1 MKIQKFYKQQIMK
14 KQNIIKGSLLIFT
27 MFLVQSCFVAK
38 DYEKPQVNTDNLYRT
53 EQIADS
59 TSLATMSWDKIF
71 TDQLLQNH
79 INEAVQ
85 NNLDMKIA
93 LQNMAAA
100 EATMKQGKSGYFPT
114 VNGNATW
121 THQETSEN
129 SQFGSLFSSI
139 DQYEMSAKLSWE
151 ADIWGKIRSNK
162 RAVTAKYLESNV
174 ARQAVQTQLVA
185 SVASVYY
192 QLLALDAQ
200 IKVVTTTLE
209 NRNESVEII
218 KALKEAGNVNE
229 VAVKQTEAQQYAVQI
244 ILEDLKYNIKILEN
258 SFNQLLGKA
267 PNTVARS
274 LFENQ
279 TINAE
284 IKTGLPSF
292 LLSKRPDV
300 VAAELNFR
308 NTFELTNVARSSFY
322 PSLTINATGGLQA
335 LELKDWF
342 STKSIFANIIT
353 GLTQPIFNQ
362 RQNRTRLE
370 VAQANQQKAY
380 LQFEK
385 SLLVAGKEVSDALA
399 NYENESTKLVIRK
412 KQVEALKN
420 AADYSDELLQYGM
433 VNYLE
438 VLTAKDNALNTEINY
453 IDNKYKQL
461 NAVITLYKALGGGN

>member
-1 MKIQKFYKQQIMK
+1 MK
-14 KQNIIKGSLLIFT
+14 KQHIIKGSLLIFS
-27 MFLVQSCFVAK
+27 MFVVQSCFVAK
-38 DYEKPQVNTDNLYRT
+38 EYIKPEINTDNLYRT

-59 TSLATMSWDKIF
+59 TSLASMSWDKIF
-71 TDQLLQNH
+71 TDPLLQNH
-79 INEAVQ
+79 ISEAVQ

-100 EATMKQGKSGYFPT
+100 EATMKQGKAGYFPT
-114 VNGNATW
+114 LNGNATW

-139 DQYEMSAKLSWE
+139 DQYELSAKLSWE

-162 RAVTAKYLESNV
+162 RATVAKFLESEV

-185 SVASVYY
+185 NVASVYY

-209 NRNESVEII
+209 NRNESVEVI
-218 KALKEAGNVNE
+218 KALKDAGNVNE
-229 VAVKQTEAQQYAVQI
+229 VAVKQTEAQQYAAQI
-244 ILEDLKYNIKILEN
+244 ILEDLKFNVRVLEN
-258 SFNQLLGKA
+258 TFNQLLGKA
-267 PNTVARS
+267 PNTVERS

-279 TINAE
+279 IINAE
-284 IKTGLPSF
+284 IKTGLPTF
-292 LLSKRPDV
+292 LLSQRPDV

-308 NTFELTNVARSSFY
+308 NAFELTNVARSSFY
-322 PSLTINATGGLQA
+322 PSLTLNATTGLQS
-335 LELKDWF
+335 LELKEWF
-342 STKSIFANIIT
+342 STKSIFANIIS
-353 GLTQPIFNQ
+353 GLAQPIFNQ
-362 RQNRTRLE
+362 RQNKTRLE
-370 VAQANQQKAY
+370 VAKANQQKAY

-399 NYENESTKLVIRK
+399 TYENETIKLDIRK

-420 AADYSDELLQYGM
+420 AADYSDELLQYGL

-461 NAVITLYKALGGGN
+461 NAIILLYKALGGGN

>member
-1 MKIQKFYKQQIMK
+1 MK
-14 KQNIIKGSLLIFT
+14 KQHIIKGSLLVFI
-27 MFLVQSCFVAK
+27 MVLAQSCFVAK
-38 DYEKPQVNTDNLYRT
+38 DYEKPSVNTDNLYRT

-59 TSLATMSWDKIF
+59 TSLAKMSWDKIF
-71 TDQLLQNH
+71 TDELLQKH
-79 INEAVQ
+79 IGEAIQ

-100 EATMKQGKSGYFPT
+100 EATMKQGNAGYLPI

-121 THQETSEN
+121 THQEISEN
-129 SQFGSLFSSI
+129 SQFGRLFSSI
-139 DQYEMSAKLSWE
+139 DQYELSARLSWE
-151 ADIWGKIRSNK
+151 ADIWGKIRSNQ
-162 RAVTAKYLESNV
+162 RAFAAKYLESAV
-174 ARQAVQTQLVA
+174 ARQAVQTELIA

-200 IKVVTTTLE
+200 INVVNTTLE
-209 NRNESVEII
+209 NRSTSVEVI

-229 VAVKQTEAQQYAVQI
+229 VAVKQTEAQQYAAQI
-244 ILEDLKYNIKILEN
+244 ILEDLKYNVKVLEN
-258 SFNQLLGKA
+258 TFNQLLGKA
-267 PNTVARS
+267 PNTVVRS
-274 LFENQ
+274 VFENQ
-279 TINAE
+279 QMNAE
-284 IKTGLPSF
+284 IKTGLPTF
-292 LLSKRPDV
+292 LLSQRPDV
-300 VAAELNFR
+300 MAAELNFR
-308 NTFELTNVARSSFY
+308 NAFELTNVARSSFY
-322 PSLTINATGGLQA
+322 PSLTLTATGGLQA

-342 STKSIFANIIT
+342 NTKSIFANIIT
-353 GLTQPIFNQ
+353 GITQPIFNQ
-362 RQNRTRLE
+362 RQNKTRLE

-399 NYENESTKLVIRK
+399 NYENETKKLEIRK

-420 AADYSDELLQYGM
+420 AADYSDELLQYGL

>member
-1 MKIQKFYKQQIMK
+1 MK
-14 KQNIIKGSLLIFT
+14 KQHIIKGSLLVFT
-27 MFLVQSCFVAK
+27 MVLAQSCFVAK
-38 DYEKPQVNTDNLYRT
+38 DYEKPSVNTDNLYRT
-53 EQIADS
+53 EQVADS
-59 TSLATMSWDKIF
+59 TSIAKMSWDKIF
-71 TDQLLQNH
+71 TDELLQKH
-79 INEAVQ
+79 IGEAIQ

-100 EATMKQGKSGYFPT
+100 EATMKQGNAGYLPI

-121 THQETSEN
+121 THQEISEN
-129 SQFGSLFSSI
+129 SQFGRLFSSI
-139 DQYEMSAKLSWE
+139 DQYELSARLSWE

-162 RAVTAKYLESNV
+162 RAFAAKYLESAV
-174 ARQAVQTQLVA
+174 ARQAVQTELIA

-200 IKVVTTTLE
+200 INVVNTTLE
-209 NRNESVEII
+209 NRNTSVEVI

-229 VAVKQTEAQQYAVQI
+229 VAVKQTEAQQYAAQI
-244 ILEDLKYNIKILEN
+244 ILEDLKYNVKVLEN
-258 SFNQLLGKA
+258 TFNQLLGKA

-274 LFENQ
+274 MFDNQ
-279 TINAE
+279 QMNAE
-284 IKTGLPSF
+284 IKTGLPTF
-292 LLSKRPDV
+292 LLSQRPDV
-300 VAAELNFR
+300 MAAELNFR
-308 NTFELTNVARSSFY
+308 NAFELTNVARSSFY
-322 PSLTINATGGLQA
+322 PSLTLTATGGLQA

-342 STKSIFANIIT
+342 NTKSIFANIIT
-353 GLTQPIFNQ
+353 GITQPIFNQ
-362 RQNRTRLE
+362 RQNKTRLE
-370 VAQANQQKAY
+370 VAKANQQKAY

-399 NYENESTKLVIRK
+399 NYENETKKLEIRK

>member
-1 MKIQKFYKQQIMK
+1 MR
-14 KQNIIKGSLLIFT
+14 KQNIIKGSLLVFT
-27 MFLVQSCFVAK
+27 MFVAQSCFVAK
-38 DYEKPQVNTDNLYRT
+38 DYQKPEVNLDNLYRT
-53 EQIADS
+53 EQTADS
-59 TSLATMSWDKIF
+59 ISLAKMSWDKIF
-71 TDQLLQNH
+71 TDQILQNH
-79 INEAVQ
+79 IQEAIQ

-100 EATMKQGKSGYFPT
+100 EATMKQGKAGYFPT

-121 THQETSEN
+121 THQEISQN
-129 SQFGSLFSSI
+129 SQFGALFSSI
-139 DQYEMSAKLSWE
+139 DQYELSAKLSWE

-162 RAVTAKYLESNV
+162 RATAAKYLESAV
-174 ARQAVQTQLVA
+174 ARQAVQTELVA
-185 SVASVYY
+185 NVASVYY
-192 QLLALDAQ
+192 QLLALDSQ

-209 NRNESVEII
+209 NRNESVEVI

-229 VAVKQTEAQQYAVQI
+229 VAVKQTEAQQYAAQI
-244 ILEDLKYNIKILEN
+244 ILEDLKFNVKVLEN
-258 SFNQLLGKA
+258 TFNQLLGKA
-267 PNTVARS
+267 PNTVARG

-279 TINAE
+279 NIEAE
-284 IKTGLPSF
+284 IKTGLPTF
-292 LLSKRPDV
+292 LLSQRPDV

-335 LELKDWF
+335 LELQEWF
-342 STKSIFANIIT
+342 SAKSIFANVIT

-362 RQNRTRLE
+362 RQNKTRLE

-385 SLLVAGKEVSDALA
+385 TLLVAGKEVSDALA
-399 NYENESTKLVIRK
+399 SYENETKKLEIRK

-453 IDNKYKQL
+453 IDNKLKQL
-461 NAVITLYKALGGGN
+461 NAVITLYKSLGGGN

>member
-1 MKIQKFYKQQIMK
+1 MK
-14 KQNIIKGSLLIFT
+14 KQHIIKGSLLVFI
-27 MFLVQSCFVAK
+27 MVLAQSCFVAK
-38 DYEKPQVNTDNLYRT
+38 DYEKPVVNTDNLYRT

-59 TSLATMSWDKIF
+59 TSLAKMSWDKIF
-71 TDQLLQNH
+71 TDELLQNH
-79 INEAVQ
+79 ISEAIQ

-100 EATMKQGKSGYFPT
+100 EATMKQGNAGYLPI

-121 THQETSEN
+121 THQEISEN
-129 SQFGSLFSSI
+129 SQFGRLFSSI
-139 DQYEMSAKLSWE
+139 DQYELSARLSWE

-162 RAVTAKYLESNV
+162 RAVAAKYLESAV
-174 ARQAVQTQLVA
+174 ARQAVQTELIA

-200 IKVVTTTLE
+200 INVVNTTLE
-209 NRNESVEII
+209 NRNTSVEVI
-218 KALKEAGNVNE
+218 KALKDAGNVNE
-229 VAVKQTEAQQYAVQI
+229 VAVKQTEAQQYAAQI
-244 ILEDLKYNIKILEN
+244 ILEDLKYNVKVLEN
-258 SFNQLLGKA
+258 TFNQLLGKA

-274 LFENQ
+274 MFENQ
-279 TINAE
+279 QMNAE
-284 IKTGLPSF
+284 IKTGLPTF
-292 LLSKRPDV
+292 LLSQRPDV
-300 VAAELNFR
+300 MAAELNFR
-308 NTFELTNVARSSFY
+308 NAFELTNVAKSSFY
-322 PSLTINATGGLQA
+322 PSLTLTATGGLQA

-342 STKSIFANIIT
+342 NTKSIFANIIT
-353 GLTQPIFNQ
+353 GITQPIFNQ
-362 RQNRTRLE
+362 RQNKTRLE
-370 VAQANQQKAY
+370 VAKANQQKAY

-399 NYENESTKLVIRK
+399 NYENETKKLEIRK

>member
-1 MKIQKFYKQQIMK
+1 MKNQF
-14 KQNIIKGSLLIFT
+14 IIKGSLLVFT
-27 MFLVQSCFVAK
+27 MFVVQSCFVAK
-38 DYEKPQVNTDNLYRT
+38 DYTKPQVNTDNLYRT

-59 TSLATMSWDKIF
+59 TSLAQLSWDKLF
-71 TDQLLQNH
+71 TDALLQKH

-100 EATMKQGKSGYFPT
+100 EATMKQGKAGYFPT
-114 VNGNATW
+114 VSGNATW

-129 SQFGSLFSSI
+129 SQFGALFSSI
-139 DQYEMSAKLSWE
+139 DQYELSGKLSWE

-162 RAVTAKYLESNV
+162 RAVAAKYLESAV
-174 ARQAVQTQLVA
+174 ARQAVQTELVA
-185 SVASVYY
+185 NVASVYY
-192 QLLALDAQ
+192 QLLAIDAQ
-200 IKVVTTTLE
+200 IKVVTATLE
-209 NRNESVEII
+209 NRNASVDVI

-229 VAVKQTEAQQYAVQI
+229 VAVKQTEAQQYAAQI
-244 ILEDLKYNIKILEN
+244 ILEDLKFNVKVLEN
-258 SFNQLLGKA
+258 TFNQLLGKA
-267 PNTVARS
+267 PNTVERS
-274 LFENQ
+274 FFDNQ
-279 TINAE
+279 NIDTE
-284 IKTGLPSF
+284 IKTGLPTF

-308 NTFELTNVARSSFY
+308 NAFELTNVAKSSFY
-322 PSLTINATGGLQA
+322 PSLTINATSGLQA

-362 RQNRTRLE
+362 RQNKTRLE
-370 VAQANQQKAY
+370 VAKANQQKAY

-399 NYENESTKLVIRK
+399 NYENETNKLVIRK
-412 KQVEALKN
+412 KQVEALKM
-420 AADYSDELLQYGM
+420 AAGYSDELLQYGM

>member
-1 MKIQKFYKQQIMK
+1 MK
-14 KQNIIKGSLLIFT
+14 KQNIIKGSLLVFI
-27 MFLVQSCFVAK
+27 MFVVQSCFVAK
-38 DYEKPQVNTDNLYRT
+38 NYEKPQIDTENLYRT
-53 EQIADS
+53 EQVADS
-59 TSLATMSWDKIF
+59 TSLAKMSWDKIF
-71 TDQLLQNH
+71 TDKLLQNH
-79 INEAVQ
+79 INEAIQ

-100 EATMKQGKSGYFPT
+100 EATMKQGKAGYFPT

-121 THQETSEN
+121 THQEISEN
-129 SQFGSLFSSI
+129 SQFGRLFSSI
-139 DQYEMSAKLSWE
+139 DQYELSAKLSWE
-151 ADIWGKIRSNK
+151 ADIWGKIRSSK
-162 RAVTAKYLESNV
+162 RAVAAKFLESAV
-174 ARQAVQTQLVA
+174 ARQAVQTELVA
-185 SVASVYY
+185 NVASIYY
-192 QLLALDAQ
+192 QLLAIDAQ
-200 IKVVTTTLE
+200 IKVVTSTIE
-209 NRNESVEII
+209 NRNTSVEVI

-229 VAVKQTEAQQYAVQI
+229 VAVKQTEAQQYAAQI
-244 ILEDLKYNIKILEN
+244 ILEDLKYNVKVLEN

-267 PNTVARS
+267 PNTVARTV
-274 LFENQ
+274 FENQ
-279 TINAE
+279 VIEAE
-284 IKTGLPSF
+284 IKTGLPTF
-292 LLSKRPDV
+292 LLSQRPDV

-322 PSLTINATGGLQA
+322 PSLTLTATGGLQA
-335 LELKDWF
+335 LELQDWF
-342 STKSIFANIIT
+342 SAKSIFANVIT

-362 RQNRTRLE
+362 RQNKTRLE
-370 VAQANQQKAY
+370 VAKANQQKAY

-399 NYENESTKLVIRK
+399 NYENETNKLVIRK
-412 KQVEALKN
+412 KQVDALKT